1 MTMTNEIRELTDTD
15 LEAVCGW
22 GISLFVPS
30 TPTASV
36 QHMHRGDACQQQ
48 WERQKIVSA

>member
-1 MTMTNEIRELTDTD
+1 MTNEIRELTDTD
-15 LEAVCGW
+15 LEAVSGGW

-30 TPTASV
+30 TPTVITHLPAA
-36 QHMHRGDACQQQ
+36 DAQKMA